1 MPTPARPG
9 PSGRRPIRNVALV
22 GPSGS
27 GKSTLVDALLRHTGS
42 SAVGDPNDRPT
53 GALSLVAIRQAGVTV
68 HLLDTPGHADFVG
81 EVVAG
86 LRAADGVVFVVSA
99 VAGLDP
105 VNAQL
110 WQQCSAAG
118 LARVVVVTHL
128 DSHRADFDE
137 TVALCQR
144 VLDEDV
150 LALNLPMH
158 DDGGSVAGL
167 LTLLDAR
174 VVDHSTGR
182 RVERTAD
189 PEHLALVDALRTDLI
204 EALVGGSEDETL
216 LDRYLDGKQP
226 EPQQL
231 AEALAA
237 GVASGQLWPVLAT
250 APLAGVG
257 LAELLDLL
265 VDAFPAPAERACPPV
280 SRPDGAP
287 ALPLAC
293 DPAGP
298 LVAEVVRTAA
308 DAEGRRLS
316 FVRVFSGT
324 LRPEITV
331 TARGHRVDGPAQRAS
346 EVVGPL
352 AAPQGSSL
360 HPVDSCSAGDL
371 CAVAGLDS
379 AGTGDTL
386 SAVDDPLLLAAWSLP
401 EPQLPIAVEAASPL
415 DREQLSAALRR
426 LVCEDPVARLE
437 WREATRQQVLWCTGP
452 LHAEVLLDR
461 LRSRDG
467 TEVRTPDVEVPL
479 RQVASGL
486 LEPWCAVS
494 IFVPTAFARSV
505 LSDLSGRRARR
516 ATRESDPEDD
526 EQSVVRVEL
535 PEVELLG
542 YAAALRVVS
551 HGTGSFSRRAIGD
564 EPR

>member
-1 MPTPARPG
+1 M
-9 PSGRRPIRNVALV
+9 ALV

-42 SAVGDPNDRPT
+42 PALADPNDRPA
-53 GALSLVAIRQAGVTV
+53 GALSLVAIRHAGVTV

-86 LRAADGVVFVVSA
+86 LRAADGVLFVVSA
-99 VAGLDP
+99 AAGLDA

-118 LARVVVVTHL
+118 LARAVVVTHL
-128 DSHRADFDE
+128 DSPRADFDE

-204 EALVGGSEDETL
+204 EALVGVSEDETL
-216 LDRYLDGKQP
+216 LDRYLQGEQP

-231 AEALAA
+231 AAALAA
-237 GVASGQLWPVLAT
+237 GVAGGQLWPALAT

-257 LAELLDLL
+257 LTESLDLL
-265 VDAFPAPAERACPPV
+265 VDAFPGPAERACPPV

-287 ALPLAC
+287 VLPLTC

-298 LVAEVVRTAA
+298 LVAEVVRTAI
-308 DAEGRRLS
+308 DPEGRRLS
-316 FVRVFSGT
+316 FVRVLSGT

-331 TARGHRVDGPAQRAS
+331 EARRHRVDRPAQRAPA
-346 EVVGPL
+346 VVGAL
-352 AAPQGSSL
+352 AAPLGSSL

-379 AGTGDTL
+379 AETGDTL
-386 SAVDDPLLLAAWSLP
+386 SALDDPLLLASWGLP

-415 DREQLSAALRR
+415 DREQLSTALRR

-461 LRSRDG
+461 LRSQDG
-467 TEVRTPDVEVPL
+467 IEVFTPAVEVPL
-479 RQVASGL
+479 LRSATGGL

-505 LSDLSGRRARR
+505 LSDLSGRRARS

-526 EQSVVRVEL
+526 EQSVVRAEL
-535 PEVELLG
+535 PEVELLC
-542 YAAALRVVS
+542 YAAALRAVS
-551 HGTGSFSRRAIGD
+551 HGTGSFSRRVIGD